1 MAMFLLSVAVFSVLG
16 YDISVKE
23 CCYVFGKI
31 YLCGL

>member
-1 MAMFLLSVAVFSVLG
+1 MAMFLLSVAVFPVLG

-31 YLCGL
+31 YLCGI